1 MSETESEAEPES
13 VFGIPSPEVPS
24 AGLRWASSAARKE
37 AKEWGELDQIKQQN
51 DGRWLKVYGWIL
63 VSLTIVFALI
73 FISALL
79 IWSWHHLAPA
89 CIGQTRLHW
98 LNPEQIGKIQSI
110 LFSGGMGA
118 VISGIVKNQISKGH

>member
-1 MSETESEAEPES
+1 MSEEELPPES
-13 VFGIPSPEVPS
+13 VFGIPPPDVPS
-24 AGLRWASSAARKE
+24 SGLRWASSPARKE
-37 AKEWGELDQIKQQN
+37 EKEWGELDKIKHQN
-51 DGRWLKVYGWIL
+51 DGRWLRVYGWIL
-63 VSLTIVFALI
+63 VSLTIVFAAI

-89 CIGQTRLHW
+89 FLDQTRLHW